1 MIKPGITSLD
11 IICMIKENFDFPIAV
26 QNVSGEYAMIKAA
39 AMQGWIGEEEWKV
52 SSIASIKRSGADMI
66 VSYFSVDVA
75 RYLED

>member
-1 MIKPGITSLD
+1 
-11 IICMIKENFDFPIAV
+11 
-26 QNVSGEYAMIKAA
+26 MIKAA